1 MEVVAITI
9 LLTAQFTNVVT
20 HLKRVQGGG
29 NPSGEAAAV
38 AVAAEVEAVTD
49 FAKAIGTA
57 QRAVPIIL
65 LVVKLVSNVMLLKRI
80 VRKVDLGTTVVVEV
94 VEAGA

>member
-1 MEVVAITI
+1 MEAVVITI
-9 LLTAQFTNVVT
+9 LLTARLANVVP
-20 HLKRVQGGG
+20 HLERVQGGG
-29 NPSGEAAAV
+29 NPSGEAAAEV
-38 AVAAEVEAVTD
+38 VAAEVEAVTD

-65 LVVKLVSNVMLLKRI
+65 LVAKLVSNVMLLKRI